1 MDQVLPAAVN
11 DLAATGRHLGMLQPG
26 DRARVVALA
35 RGNRQYRE
43 RLLAFGLTPGTTLE
57 VVRMAPL
64 GDPIEI
70 RVRGFALSLRR
81 DEAAAVAVTPLNG
94 AR

>member
-1 MDQVLPAAVN
+1 MSSTVSSVVP
-11 DLAATGRHLGMLQPG
+11 LGDLQPG
-26 DRARVVALA
+26 EQGRVVALGKA
-35 RGNRQYRE
+35 NRQYRE
-43 RLLAFGLTPGTTLE
+43 RLLSFGLTPGTTFS

-81 DEAAAVAVTPLNG
+81 GEASTVTVERVTP
-94 AR
+94 

>member
-1 MDQVLPAAVN
+1 MTASASKPVPV
-11 DLAATGRHLGMLQPG
+11 RLGELNPG
-26 DRARVVALA
+26 DRGRIVALDKA
-35 RGNRQYRE
+35 DRQYRE
-43 RLLAFGLTPGTTLE
+43 RLLSFGLTPGTTFS

-81 DEAAAVAVTPLNG
+81 GEASAVTVE
-94 AR
+94 RVTT

>member
-1 MDQVLPAAVN
+1 MPV
-11 DLAATGRHLGMLQPG
+11 AATASALRLGDLQPG
-26 DRARVVALA
+26 DQGRVIALEKTD
-35 RGNRQYRE
+35 RQYRE
-43 RLLAFGLTPGTTLE
+43 RLLSFGLTPGTSFA

-81 DEAAAVAVTPLNG
+81 GEAAAVTVE
-94 AR
+94 RVSK

>member
-1 MDQVLPAAVN
+1 MSAAPTVRP
-11 DLAATGRHLGMLQPG
+11 THLSLGALQPG
-26 DRARVVALA
+26 ESGRVVAL
-35 RGNRQYRE
+35 GKTDRQYRE
-43 RLLAFGLTPGTTLE
+43 RLLSFGLTPGTTFD

-81 DEAAAVAVTPLNG
+81 GEAQAVTVERTAP
-94 AR
+94 